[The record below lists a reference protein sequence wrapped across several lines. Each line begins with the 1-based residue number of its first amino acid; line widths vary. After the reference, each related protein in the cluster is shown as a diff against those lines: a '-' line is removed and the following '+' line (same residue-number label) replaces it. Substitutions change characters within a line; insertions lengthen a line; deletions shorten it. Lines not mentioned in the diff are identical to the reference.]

1 MNLDNNKR
9 ATDYI
14 SEAYVPALKAIQD
27 KAKQMENPSD
37 IIAKEKVENTIKL
50 ADEVINMNILNSET
64 TSEYTQL
71 NDSIQAKKDEIAKIY
86 GIEIFPESLQA
97 IKDAY
102 ATLSNDFAE
111 YLQNRTV
118 EFEESQQQQLEEVKA
133 KIQEDTD
140 ANDVKVEAIYE
151 EISNK
156 VATNKQDTKRE
167 QDAYAYNLQR
177 ARKQAKE
184 ERAKLIE
191 DREKAMQ
198 LEEQE
203 VQDKK
208 QACLD
213 KLQEI
218 AELQAK
224 VDDIPNL
231 IEKATLEGATEKE
244 KELGKDYGYKSAI
257 SKKDF
262 DNEIANLQSEYDRLK
277 QKYDQVCDEKQALST
292 KLDKCYAE
300 SRQLATDTVK
310 STGGINILNSDNRQ
324 YNPNNGKK

>member
-14 SEAYVPALKAIQD
+14 SEAYEPALKVIQD

-64 TSEYTQL
+64 TSEYTNL
-71 NDSIQAKKDEIAKIY
+71 NEMIQAKKDEIAKIY
-86 GIEIFPESLQA
+86 GIEIFPDSLQA
-97 IKDAY
+97 IKNAY
-102 ATLSNDFAE
+102 VATANDFTE
-111 YLQNRTV
+111 YLQNRTD
-118 EFEESQQQQLEEVKA
+118 EFDQQQQQQLEDVKA
-133 KIQEDTD
+133 KIQEDID
-140 ANDVKVEAIYE
+140 ANDIKVNAIYE

-156 VATNKQDTKRE
+156 VATNKQETQRE
-167 QDAYAYNLQR
+167 QDAYAYNLKR
-177 ARKQAKE
+177 SRKQAQE
-184 ERAKLIE
+184 ERAKLLE
-191 DREKAMQ
+191 DREKAMK

-231 IEKATLEGATEKE
+231 IEQATLEGATAKE

-257 SKKDF
+257 AKKDF
-262 DNEIANLQSEYDRLK
+262 DNEIASLQNDYDRLK
-277 QKYDQVCDEKQALST
+277 KKYDQAYDEKQALSN

-310 STGGINILNSDNRQ
+310 STGGINILNSENRQ